1 MIAATLATAISDAAL
16 TGNSPVMNPSTART
30 GNELLDEMNLSVVF
44 AAMKGAK
51 SAYLYIGKYPQVTV
65 DNCVDTLINLGYT
78 VSRDRE
84 RSYQEIS
91 VVWA

>member
-1 MIAATLATAISDAAL
+1 MIAATLATTISDTAL
-16 TGNSPVMNPSTART
+16 TGGTPLVNPSTART

-51 SAYLYIGKYPQVTV
+51 SAYLYIGKYPQATI
-65 DNCVDTLINLGYT
+65 DNCVDTLTNLGYT

-84 RSYQEIS
+84 RSYREIS